1 MSGEALLIGMTVAIG
16 LIAFVLVAR
25 YEEPLSGAALR
36 RRRWWRFTQIVL
48 PLGLGYLAMVYEFED
63 GFTEFYDP
71 RVMLG
76 IGGGVLFVLIA
87 ANWVRVRIARLWH
100 RRDETAERG
109 SGQGRSAPSA
119 IVGLKS
125 ARVALLQKYGRNGS
139 HVLQPPALGKTLE
152 GRAIRRI
159 SQDTSKLGGVPAEPK
174 PLDKLTDNRES
185 PRR

>member
-16 LIAFVLVAR
+16 LIAFVLIAR
-25 YEEPLSGAALR
+25 YEEPLFGAALR
-36 RRRWWRFTQIVL
+36 RRRWWRFAQIVL

-76 IGGGVLFVLIA
+76 IGGAVLFVLIA

-100 RRDETAERG
+100 RRDETAEGR
-109 SGQGRSAPSA
+109 SGQGRSTPGA
-119 IVGLKS
+119 IVSSKT
-125 ARVALLQKYGRNGS
+125 ARVALLEKYGRNGS
-139 HVLQPPALGKTLE
+139 HVLEPPALGKTLE
-152 GRAIRRI
+152 GRAARRI
-159 SQDTSKLGGVPAEPK
+159 GQDASQIGGVPPEPK
-174 PLDKLTDNRES
+174 LLDILPDDRES